1 MGREDLKYSELTEI
15 IINAAMKVHRSL
27 GPGFP
32 EIIYQRALEVELKRR
47 DINYKAEQ
55 ELPVF
60 YEGVLVGKRRLDLL
74 VESIILV
81 ELKAV
86 SEFEKKNFNQVLNYL
101 EAFNV
106 EIGLLLNFG
115 VESLQMKRFINNKFK
130 ENQARK

>member
-1 MGREDLKYSELTEI
+1 MSREELKYSELTEI
-15 IINAAMKVHRSL
+15 IISAAMKVHRSL

-32 EIIYQRALEVELKRR
+32 EIIYQRAVEVELKNRN
-47 DINYKAEQ
+47 IVFKAEQ

-74 VESIILV
+74 VENKILI

-86 SEFEKKNFNQVLNYL
+86 SEWEKKHFNQVLNYL
-101 EAFNV
+101 EAFDV

-115 VESLQMKRFINNKFK
+115 LESLQIKRFINNKFK
-130 ENQARK
+130 GNRSNS

>member
-1 MGREDLKYSELTEI
+1 MKYSELTENI
-15 IINAAMKVHRSL
+15 ISAAMKIHRSL

-32 EIIYQRALEVELKRR
+32 EIIYQRAFEVELKTRV
-47 DINYKAEQ
+47 ITFKAEQ

-74 VESIILV
+74 VEGKVLV

-86 SEFEKKNFNQVLNYL
+86 SEIEKKHMNQTLNYL

-115 VESLQMKRFINNKFK
+115 LESLQIKRFINFKFK
-130 ENQARK
+130 NQDQ